1 MQFLYPNFLW
11 ALSVIAIP
19 IIIHLFYFRRFK
31 KIRFTNVK
39 FLKEIKEE
47 TASRNKL
54 KNLLILLM
62 RCLAIIALVFAFSQP
77 FLSKD
82 AEIKKGINK
91 VSVFIDNSESMNA
104 EIDNIPLLEIAKLKA
119 REIIGAYATN
129 DQFQILT
136 HEFKATH
143 QRLISKE
150 DALSI
155 IDDIQ
160 INPEVKTLSRVLERQ
175 KQLLN
180 GNNNIIYIISDFQKS
195 ITDLENE
202 VDSLYEL
209 NLLPIQSIIE
219 KNVSVDSVYFES
231 PVPIL
236 NQTNQLLVEISNK
249 SEDPVE
255 KVKISLTKDGQVKP
269 IGVVDIP
276 ANSSITETVP
286 LSILRPGFHEGII
299 KITDYP
305 IQFDDELYFSFS
317 VPDQI
322 KVLALNQNGPN
333 RYLKALF
340 DGLEYFKLDNQSLN
354 QIQFQTF
361 IDYNLILLNDIN
373 FISSGLANELKQY
386 IENGGKVL
394 IFPSIN
400 ADLSS
405 YNTFTNSLNAGSFS
419 ELSNE
424 LNEVTKINTDDFVF
438 DDVYETIKS
447 NIKLPSSN
455 SNYSFRLNQNTR
467 NQNLLTYRN
476 NSPYLTKNTVEK
488 GFLYL
493 CASPLNKEYND
504 LVLNAEIF
512 VPMLYKMA
520 LAKADAEQL
529 TYWIGQKNLV
539 QITNQ
544 SNESDQ
550 VYTVK
555 GKSEFIPG
563 ITNYGKSTILD
574 FKNQIKESGFYT
586 LNFGDQEIKSLAFNY
601 DRKES
606 NLQVYS
612 EENLEELLKNSN
624 INIISDY
631 DQTQLATL
639 VQQKDKGILLWK
651 WFIWAA
657 ILFLLLEILFIRL
670 LKN

>member
-11 ALSVIAIP
+11 ALLVIAIP

-62 RCLAIIALVFAFSQP
+62 RCLAISALVFAFSQP
-77 FLSKD
+77 FLTKD
-82 AEIKKGINK
+82 SEIKKGVNK

-119 REIIGAYATN
+119 REIIGAYNSN

-143 QRLISKE
+143 QRLVTKE
-150 DALSI
+150 DAFSLI
-155 IDDIQ
+155 EEIQ
-160 INPEVKTLSRVLERQ
+160 INPEVKTLSRVIDRQ

-180 GNNNIIYIISDFQKS
+180 DDNNIIYLISDFQKS
-195 ITDLENE
+195 ITDLENK
-202 VDSLYEL
+202 VDSLYEI
-209 NLLPIQSIIE
+209 NLIPIQSTIE
-219 KNVSVDSVYFES
+219 KNVSVDTAYFES

-236 NQTNQLLVEISNK
+236 NQTNQLLVRISNK

-276 ANSSITETVP
+276 ANSSITEVVP
-286 LSILRPGFHEGII
+286 LSILRSGFHEGII

-322 KVLALNQNGPN
+322 KVLSLNQNGPN
-333 RYLKALF
+333 RYLNALF

-361 IDYNLILLNDIN
+361 TDYNLILLNDIN

-386 IENGGKVL
+386 LENGGKVL
-394 IFPSIN
+394 IFPSRN
-400 ADLSS
+400 ADITS
-405 YNTFTNSLNAGSFS
+405 YNTFTNSLGAGSFE
-419 ELSNE
+419 ELVNE
-424 LNEVTKINTDDFVF
+424 INEVAKINTEDFVF
-438 DDVYETIKS
+438 TDVYETIKS
-447 NIKLPSSN
+447 NIKLPSST
-455 SNYSFRLNQNTR
+455 SNYTFRLNQNTQ

-476 NSPYLTKNTVEK
+476 NKPYLTKNTVDK

-493 CASPLNKEYND
+493 CASPLNKEYNN
-504 LVLNAEIF
+504 LVLNAEVF

-520 LAKADAEQL
+520 LAKADADRL
-529 TYWIGQKNLV
+529 TYWIGQKNLI

-550 VYTVK
+550 VYTVR
-555 GKSEFIPG
+555 GESEFIPG

-574 FKNQIKESGFYT
+574 LKNQIDKSGFYR
-586 LNFGDQEIKSLAFNY
+586 LYFGEEEIKSLAFNY

-612 EENLEELLKNSN
+612 QENLEELLKNSN

-639 VQQKDKGILLWK
+639 VQQKDKGVLLWK

-657 ILFLLLEILFIRL
+657 LLFLLLEILFIRL